1 MSYVDIR
8 QPWLFITNIRP
19 DVASA
24 LALCAIFISA
34 PSNVI
39 AENIQ
44 KIDNNLINLQPFQ
57 GINLG
62 AKDFSSDDINFK
74 EDASFLIL
82 QNESSLKLL
91 ASIDSADAHQ
101 SLDPPANQTQQIE
114 SERENNSDSSSFLRK
129 LAGSESIAL
138 NISGSVAE
146 TQSPIHIDEA
156 VALALSNN
164 YEVQASNEKIQSAH
178 WDKLGAYSEYFP
190 AVTMNAGTGN
200 ENSQPASINDAQGN
214 RVLNSTHIRRDQN
227 LTIRQPLIDPSI
239 VSDIL
244 SFSVKEDIAGKDRA
258 DVREGIAFDTISVYL
273 SLLQACLSVHL
284 AENYKQYLETLAS
297 RMSTRV
303 EAGGS
308 ANSDLD
314 RIRGRSTMADS
325 AEIEALGDY
334 QTNLTEFKRLT
345 KVTPGELI
353 IPEVLAPSAP
363 ESLEIATEHAI
374 KYNPSYL
381 STLKKADLAESDR
394 KKALSEIKPKVY
406 LQYNYSNSFDAGG
419 AALGNPVDGVW
430 PTQKTQSLM
439 LVAQWSM
446 NGGTAITSGYSGA
459 AKEREMNL
467 HALDIRGHIEQGI
480 LAGYTAINAAQ
491 KRQDVMQKTVEANE
505 RVVTGFEEQFKFG
518 SRSLFDLLDA
528 YEQLY
533 NSRLNLMRVTIAK
546 AKAAY
551 QVRRLMGELIPSI
564 VRAGAK

>member
-1 MSYVDIR
+1 MAHIDIR
-8 QPWLFITNIRP
+8 QTFIRSDLFSFLILCVFFADAYSN
-19 DVASA
+19 AS
-24 LALCAIFISA
+24 
-34 PSNVI
+34 
-39 AENIQ
+39 AENIE
-44 KIDNNLINLQPFQ
+44 KFDNNSISLQSFQ

-62 AKDFSSDDINFK
+62 TQKFSSDKIDFK
-74 EDASFLIL
+74 EGRSSLTL
-82 QNESSLKLL
+82 QKESSLTLL
-91 ASIDSADAHQ
+91 ASIEPVDGHQ
-101 SLDPPANQTQQIE
+101 SLAPPAVKPKPIE
-114 SERENNSDSSSFLRK
+114 PAKEINADSPNFLRK

-138 NISGSVAE
+138 NVSGSVADIK
-146 TQSPIHIDEA
+146 SPIHIDEA

-164 YEVQASNEKIQSAH
+164 YEVQASDEKTQSAH
-178 WDKLGAYSEYFP
+178 WDKLGAYSEYLP
-190 AVTMNAGTGN
+190 AITMNADTGN
-200 ENSQPASINDAQGN
+200 ENSQPASVNDAQGN
-214 RVLNSTHIRRDQN
+214 RILNNTHIRRDQN

-244 SFSVKEDIAGKDRA
+244 SFSVKEDIAGKDRT

-273 SLLQACLSVHL
+273 SLLQARLSVHL
-284 AENYKQYLETLAS
+284 AENYKQYLDALAS

-308 ANSDLD
+308 SNADLD
-314 RIRGRSTMADS
+314 RIHGRSTMADS

-345 KVTPGELI
+345 KVTPGELV
-353 IPEVLAPSAP
+353 IPDVLAPP
-363 ESLEIATEHAI
+363 TPDSLEVATEHAI
-374 KYNPSYL
+374 KTNPSYL
-381 STLKKADLAESDR
+381 STLKKADLAEADR
-394 KKALSEIKPKVY
+394 KKALSDLKPKVY
-406 LQYNYSNSFDAGG
+406 LQYNYSNSYDAGG

-439 LVAQWSM
+439 VVAQWSM

-467 HALDIRGHIEQGI
+467 HALDMRGHIEQGI

-491 KRQDVMQKTVEANE
+491 KRQDVMQKNVEANE

-546 AKAAY
+546 AKASY

-564 VRAGAK
+564 VRTGTK